1 MKSTLALFLS
11 TLILTGCSTVIHS
24 YSSTGLPAKNIIFTF
39 DDGPNGRASVTADI
53 LAVLKK
59 YGIRAFFDVIGK
71 QVEAHPDLAKRIV
84 DEGHIIANHSY
95 DHKFPLFM
103 SRRDLETEI
112 DRCDQAI
119 AKALGIENFRC
130 AYVQPPYAIMNSS
143 FKKLAQDRG
152 LKIVG
157 LTSMPFPPDSEYSP
171 NQYHKIVKAYE
182 KDIEKNS
189 GGVIVLHDG
198 CFRGKEFPESDY
210 ANPDK
215 IVDRSAVPK
224 ALEELIVY
232 FTQRGYTFNAD
243 R

>member
-1 MKSTLALFLS
+1 ML
-11 TLILTGCSTVIHS
+11 
-24 YSSTGLPAKNIIFTF
+24 
-39 DDGPNGRASVTADI
+39 D
-53 LAVLKK
+53 VLKK
-59 YGIRAFFDVIGK
+59 FKIRAFFDVIGQ

-95 DHKFPLFM
+95 DLKFPLFL
-103 SRRDLETEI
+103 SRSELESEI
-112 DRCDQAI
+112 DRCDAAI
-119 AKALGIENFRC
+119 GKAIGIEGFRC
-130 AYVQPPYAIMNSS
+130 GYAQPPYAIMNSS
-143 FKKLAQDRG
+143 YRKLMRDRG
-152 LKIVG
+152 LKAVG

-171 NQYHKIVKAYE
+171 NKYAKIIKEYE

-215 IVDRSAVPK
+215 LVCRSAVPK

-232 FTQRGYTFNAD
+232 FSQRGYMFDIDESAWVKK
-243 R
+243 

>member
-1 MKSTLALFLS
+1 MKTPIALFLS
-11 TLILTGCSTVIHS
+11 TLILTGCTTVIHS
-24 YSSTGLPAKNIIFTF
+24 YASTGLPSKNIIFTF
-39 DDGPNGRASVTADI
+39 DDGPNGRASVTAEVLD
-53 LAVLKK
+53 VLKK

-103 SRRDLETEI
+103 SRSELESET
-112 DRCDQAI
+112 DRCDSAI
-119 AKALGIENFRC
+119 GKAIGIEGFKC
-130 AYVQPPYAIMNSS
+130 KYAQPPYAIMNSLYR
-143 FKKLAQDRG
+143 KLIRDRG

-171 NQYHKIVKAYE
+171 NKYPKIIKEYE
-182 KDIEKNS
+182 KAIEKNS

-210 ANPDK
+210 SNPDK
-215 IVDRSAVPK
+215 PVDRSAVPK

-232 FTQRGYTFNAD
+232 FSRKGYTFKVD
-243 R
+243 